1 MDQRMEGRPGGGISA
16 LSEGVGAPLL
26 RRTLPVPALVVGGIG
41 IVRTVGVEGIPT
53 WVGSDIPETVSYYT
67 RHCRRR
73 YLFPSYRV
81 RGFIDGL
88 VAAGK
93 SLDEKIV
100 LLTDDDRALLN
111 ISRHRNELAPYFMF
125 NLPEHEIVEK
135 ILDKEQFPA
144 LADELGL
151 PVPKT
156 CFPKSLPE
164 LEAAIAGFEFPCIL
178 KPSHQEDWWHPEFVR
193 RVGAYRKAIPCATRE
208 ELVGYFTK
216 ILPIDP
222 HMVVQELITGS
233 DAEMYNSDCYL
244 TREGKLHG
252 YFLYRKH
259 RSFPVHAGTGCF
271 VETVDLPELRDLMID
286 IVSKLKMKGF
296 CNIQFKRDSRTGRFR
311 IIEIH
316 ARISIW
322 EHLATIAGINLIA
335 AGYHDILQDGAPLV
349 QKYRTG
355 VKGINL
361 QRDIRSLPGY
371 LRLKEWTIGGW
382 LASLRDT
389 EYIHEFTWDD
399 PVPLFYDSW
408 LRLRR
413 LFKRLTGGTNRAA
426 SHTEQPTP

>member
-1 MDQRMEGRPGGGISA
+1 MEEQLEGTRRGGITADSD
-16 LSEGVGAPLL
+16 EGARPVL

-53 WVGSDIPETVSYYT
+53 WVGSDIPETVSYFT

-93 SLDEKIV
+93 TLDEKIV

-111 ISRHRNELAPYFMF
+111 ISRYRDELAPYFMF
-125 NLPEHEIVEK
+125 NLPDHEIVDK

-144 LADELGL
+144 LAEKLHL

-156 CFPKSLPE
+156 CFPKNRAE
-164 LEAAIAGFEFPCIL
+164 LEAGIRDFEFPCIL

-193 RVGAYRKAIPCATRE
+193 TVGSYRKAIPCATKE
-208 ELVGYFTK
+208 ELVEYFSK
-216 ILPIDP
+216 IAPIDP
-222 HMVVQELITGS
+222 HLVVQELITGPDS
-233 DAEMYNSDCYL
+233 EMFNSDCYL

-259 RSFPVHAGTGCF
+259 RSFPVHAGTGSF

-286 IVSKLKMKGF
+286 IVTRLNMKGF
-296 CNIQFKRDSRTGRFR
+296 CNIQFKRDSRTGQFR
-311 IIEIH
+311 VIEIH

-322 EHLATIAGINLIA
+322 EHLATIAGLNLIA
-335 AGYHDILQDGAPLV
+335 AGYHDILRDGTPLV

-361 QRDIRSLPGY
+361 QRDVRSLPGY
-371 LRLKEWTIGGW
+371 LRLKEWTVGGW
-382 LASLRDT
+382 LSSLRGT

-399 PVPLFYDSW
+399 PVPLFYDTW

-413 LFKRLTGGTNRAA
+413 LAGRFLGNKKRAESSTR
-426 SHTEQPTP
+426 